1 MEGVVTAFYFDRI
14 GNLPSWSGPKNQCR
28 VTSKQMVI
36 NSIHPLS
43 LSTKLVGF
51 RTGNR
56 SKSMLCPFLNYILAN
71 FVFNWIL
78 QDDAVWQIFICL
90 HCPKAKFILIKPYF
104 LFVVVRA
111 AVSGRHLGKFLVRF
125 SPSSA
130 NQHLRDFLFWEF
142 VFKMLINTHL
152 VKKIGWEQVIRLKVI
167 LLDCCGENIWADF
180 LWSRLSESLHEAGT
194 QIPCLTENPN
204 LTSSKHFG
212 FRQRKATST
221 SCF

>member
-43 LSTKLVGF
+43 LSTKLDGF
-51 RTGNR
+51 RTWNR
-56 SKSMLCPFLNYILAN
+56 GKSTLCPFLNYILQILIN
-71 FVFNWIL
+71 FNFSRWCRL
-78 QDDAVWQIFICL
+78 AYICL
-90 HCPKAKFILIKPYF
+90 HFPNAKFILIKPYF

-125 SPSSA
+125 HP
-130 NQHLRDFLFWEF
+130 LRHFLFLEF
-142 VFKMLINTHL
+142 FKMLINTYFI
-152 VKKIGWEQVIRLKVI
+152 KFFWWEQVKRLKTI
-167 LLDCCGENIWADF
+167 LSDCCGEKIWADF

-204 LTSSKHFG
+204 LTSSKHFS
-212 FRQRKATST
+212 FRQRNNTNTSR
-221 SCF
+221 F

>member
-43 LSTKLVGF
+43 LSTKLVGL
-51 RTGNR
+51 RTWNR
-56 SKSMLCPFLNYILAN
+56 GKSTLCPFLKYILAS

-90 HCPKAKFILIKPYF
+90 HCPKAKFIFIKPYF

-130 NQHLRDFLFWEF
+130 NQHIRDFLFWEF
-142 VFKMLINTHL
+142 VFKMMINTHL
-152 VKKIGWEQVIRLKVI
+152 VKKFGWEQVIRLKVI

-204 LTSSKHFG
+204 LTSSKQLWFSSA
-212 FRQRKATST
+212 Q
-221 SCF
+221 CY

>member
-51 RTGNR
+51 RTRNR
-56 SKSMLCPFLNYILAN
+56 GKSTLCPFLNYILQILIN
-71 FVFNWIL
+71 FNFSRWCRL
-78 QDDAVWQIFICL
+78 AYICL
-90 HCPKAKFILIKPYF
+90 HFPNAKFILIKPYF

-125 SPSSA
+125 HPLQTNIFGISFSWSFLRCWSTPISSSFFGGSKLKDWKQYCQIVVGKKFEQISCGPDYPNPSTKLGHKS
-130 NQHLRDFLFWEF
+130 
-142 VFKMLINTHL
+142 L
-152 VKKIGWEQVIRLKVI
+152 V
-167 LLDCCGENIWADF
+167 
-180 LWSRLSESLHEAGT
+180 
-194 QIPCLTENPN
+194 
-204 LTSSKHFG
+204 
-212 FRQRKATST
+212 
-221 SCF
+221 